1 MGVNIN
7 KVLVCDAVDKA
18 CIELLE
24 SNGIS
29 VILFILFI
37 FSINLNLIFRYLL
50 PYHFT
55 SRNG

>member
-1 MGVNIN
+1 MGVNIK

-29 VILFILFI
+29 VII
-37 FSINLNLIFRYLL
+37 FCNLTRISRLQLL
-50 PYHFT
+50 H
-55 SRNG
+55 S